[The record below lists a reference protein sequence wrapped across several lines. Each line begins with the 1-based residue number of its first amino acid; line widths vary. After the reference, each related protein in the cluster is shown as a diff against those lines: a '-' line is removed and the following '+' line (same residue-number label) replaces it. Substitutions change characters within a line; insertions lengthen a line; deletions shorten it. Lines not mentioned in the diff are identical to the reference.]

1 MYRMGLQT
9 GNIMS
14 ALLFAATI
22 MVIPLQTSPSGFRA
36 SIQIRPSKFQ
46 MTTWPSLLCLRGG
59 GAEEGGDVGRWGGRE
74 LEEADSGLDDEFD
87 YGTDQNEPPW
97 PTHENKEEEMDM
109 IKGIKE
115 PMRLGEDK

>member
-1 MYRMGLQT
+1 
-9 GNIMS
+9 
-14 ALLFAATI
+14 
-22 MVIPLQTSPSGFRA
+22 MVIPLQSSPSGFRA
-36 SIQIRPSKFQ
+36 SIQIRPSRLQ
-46 MTTWPSLLCLRGG
+46 MSTWPSLLCLRGG

-87 YGTDQNEPPW
+87 YVDQNEPPW
-97 PTHENKEEEMDM
+97 PTHENKEEELDM